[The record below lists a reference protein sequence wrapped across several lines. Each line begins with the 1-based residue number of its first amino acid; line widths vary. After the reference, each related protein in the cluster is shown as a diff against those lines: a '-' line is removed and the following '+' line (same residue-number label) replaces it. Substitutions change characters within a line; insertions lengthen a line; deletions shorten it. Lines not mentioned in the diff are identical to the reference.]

1 MRRLAS
7 DRAGEESAKT
17 LPGEMS
23 TAHAPAVIVGSGLSA
38 LGVMRSLG
46 RARIPFYNL
55 NPQLDYVASSRWH
68 RPAPDA
74 WGRLEDAQPLADYLE
89 RLPLERAVL
98 FTTNDDRVREASTL
112 PPELTTRFPAS
123 IASAASIDTLLD
135 KLALAR
141 ALTEG
146 DVPHPR
152 TFELAGERDLD
163 GVPEDVFAHCFLK
176 PRHSLAFNRRYK
188 TKGVRVAS
196 REEAR
201 DKLRQIR
208 ADGFDAV
215 LQEYIPGEASA
226 HYFVDGFIDRHGNV
240 CGRFARQRIRMY
252 PPHFGNS
259 SSMISVELGTVE
271 AAVRNVE
278 RLLAHLRYRG
288 IFSAELKLD
297 PRDGLFK
304 LLEVNCRPWWF
315 NGFAADCGV
324 DVTLMAYRDALELP
338 VDRVDRYEEGVKLVS
353 SFNDLRACR
362 QSRSSVF
369 RALKFWIGA
378 RDAMFSRDD
387 PMPFFRYVAEQSA
400 RISKRLFR

>member
-1 MRRLAS
+1 MGT
-7 DRAGEESAKT
+7 AGI
-17 LPGEMS
+17 
-23 TAHAPAVIVGSGLSA
+23 PAVVVGSGLSV

-46 RARIPFYNL
+46 RAGIPFYNL
-55 NPQLDYVASSRWH
+55 NPQRDYVASSRWH
-68 RPAPDA
+68 RPAP
-74 WGRLEDAQPLADYLE
+74 WGQLDDAQPLGDYLE

-112 PPELTTRFPAS
+112 DATLTVRFPAS
-123 IASAASIDTLLD
+123 IASAATIDTLLD
-135 KLALAR
+135 KLAFAR
-141 ALTEG
+141 VLVDRG
-146 DVPHPR
+146 VPHPR
-152 TFELAGERDLD
+152 TFALSDERDLD

-196 REEAR
+196 RGEAR
-201 DKLRQIR
+201 EQLRRIR
-208 ADGFDAV
+208 ADGFDPI

-226 HYFVDGFIDRHGNV
+226 HYFVDGFIDRHGSA

-259 SSMISVELGTVE
+259 SSMISVDLKTVD

-278 RLLAHLRYRG
+278 QLLAHLRYRG

-324 DVTLMAYRDALELP
+324 DVTLMAYQDALGMDVEP
-338 VDRVDRYEEGVKLVS
+338 VADYRQGAKLVS
-353 SFNDLRACR
+353 TFNDLRACR
-362 QSRSSVF
+362 PNLL
-369 RALKFWIGA
+369 RALKFWVGA
-378 RDAMFSRDD
+378 RDAMFSPDD
-387 PMPFFRYVAEQSA
+387 PRPFFRHAAEQTQ
-400 RISKRLFR
+400 RLAKAVVQRLR